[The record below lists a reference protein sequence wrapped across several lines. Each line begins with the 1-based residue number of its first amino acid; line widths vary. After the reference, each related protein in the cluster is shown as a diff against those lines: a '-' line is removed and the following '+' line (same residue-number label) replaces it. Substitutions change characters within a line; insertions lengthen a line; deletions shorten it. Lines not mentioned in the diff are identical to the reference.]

1 MIGMLKGKYCC
12 ACARLLHHTHGKQ
25 QFRHTDRAAAF
36 LRAALNAEGI
46 RAPLRAVSLNEPHPG
61 VDQAAPVA
69 AQAVQPCT
77 KGDALMRIVGNVAP
91 STGRFGK
98 QDVVLRILFQRLIKR
113 FIVQEVFQR
122 AAMVAV
128 AGVLRGVV
136 HVTVDDIAAPFR
148 GLLDKRIHIGD
159 AAVSLTDT
167 GIVVFREDNT
177 HHILILLIDAVQPV
191 QIQERPCV
199 GVGNHQEERNVVFLR
214 LGNAVKIPLL
224 VCFAALDCSA
234 GMDQDRM
241 VNGLIACLDGRAL
254 PACCVRPGQCGPET
268 LNALAAL
275 QRACKTIR
283 RIPFSIIFVKA
294 VQEQRI
300 ILIDRHTQ
308 RTRIQR
314 TDRKRNSLL

>member
-25 QFRHTDRAAAF
+25 QFRHTDRATAF

-69 AQAVQPCT
+69 AQTVQPCT

-113 FIVQEVFQR
+113 FVVQEVFQCT
-122 AAMVAV
+122 AVVAD

-136 HVTVDDIAAPFR
+136 HVAVDDIAAPFR

-159 AAVSLTDT
+159 AAVSLADT

-191 QIQERPCV
+191 QIQERSCV
-199 GVGNHQEERNVVFLR
+199 GVGDHQEERNVVFLR

-224 VCFAALDCSA
+224 VRRTALNRSA

-241 VNGLIACLDGRAL
+241 MDGLIACLDGRAL
-254 PACCVRPGQCGPET
+254 PACFVRSGQCGPET

-275 QRACKTIR
+275 QRTCKTIR
-283 RIPFSIIFVKA
+283 RIACPIIFVKT

-300 ILIDRHTQ
+300 VLIDRHTQ
-308 RTRIQR
+308 RTRLQR